1 MTDGLTLTNAQLS
14 GQTVR
19 RNGYQSEALRE
30 IRARASAVN
39 QGASAEER
47 QGLRRLNQVLNQSQP
62 PQENVPRG
70 YYLNIEI

>member
-1 MTDGLTLTNAQLS
+1 MTDGLTLANAQLS

-30 IRARASAVN
+30 VRARASAVD

-47 QGLRRLNQVLNQSQP
+47 KGLRRLNQVLDQNQP
-62 PQENVPRG
+62 PREDVPRG
-70 YYLNIEI
+70 FYLNIEV

>member
-1 MTDGLTLTNAQLS
+1 MTDGLTLKNAQLT
-14 GQTVR
+14 GQAVR

-30 IRARASAVN
+30 IRTRASAVN
-39 QGASAEER
+39 QGDSAEER

-62 PQENVPRG
+62 PPDNVPRG